1 MTNDVQELALEE
13 SGTSCPRLRAD
24 ALRIIL
30 GIQNSRSGNT
40 PICLVDGAQRLRE
53 TKA

>member
-1 MTNDVQELALEE
+1 MTTDVQELALEE
-13 SGTSCPRLRAD
+13 SRTASSRLRAD

-30 GIQNSRSGNT
+30 GIQNSRSDNT
-40 PICLVDGAQRLRE
+40 PICLVDGAERLRE

>member
-1 MTNDVQELALEE
+1 MALDMQELARDASE
-13 SGTSCPRLRAD
+13 PRLRAD

-30 GIQNSRSGNT
+30 GIQNRRSEST
-40 PICLVDGAQRLRE
+40 PICLVDGAQWPRE